1 VKALSY
7 LNKYLLKYKFHLF
20 FGFLFVAFSNIFKI
34 VPAQIVRHSFDLVND
49 TISFYYLTSGMDA
62 QAEVSKLFRANI
74 LFYGILI
81 LGMAFVGGVF
91 TFLMRQTIIVMS
103 RHIEFDLKNEIYNH
117 YQRLSLGFYRKN
129 NTGDLMARISEDVG
143 RVRMYIGPAIMY
155 GINLVVLFVLA
166 ISYMVSVNAEL
177 TFYVLLPLPI
187 LSLTIF
193 YVNNLIEKKSDLIQ
207 QSLSSMSTFTQ
218 EAFSG
223 IRVIKAFVREK
234 DISNKLE
241 KESLEYRRRTLDL
254 TKVNSVFNPVV
265 LSLIGLSTLL
275 TIFIGGIQ
283 VIEGKITPGNI
294 AEFVIY
300 VNMLAWPVTSL
311 GWTMSLVK
319 RAEASQQRIND
330 FLLTPEDVVSGKL
343 KPEILH
349 GEIEFRNVG
358 FTYADSGIVA
368 LENINFRVKAG
379 ECLAILGATGSGK
392 STIANLLCRMYD
404 PSNGQILLDNNDLT
418 AYDLGFVRTQIGYVP
433 QDVFL
438 FSETI
443 KNNIAFGKDHFVEDD
458 IRKSADMA
466 DLTSNVIDFPEQFET
481 VLGERGITLSGGQK
495 QRVSIA
501 RAIIKNPKIVV
512 LDDCLSALDT
522 KTEHTILNNLQEVMN
537 GKTTIIISHRVSSAK
552 LANKIIVL
560 ENGIIAETGTHD
572 ELLQKNGLY
581 CALYEKQMQTEET
594 LIQ

>member
-1 VKALSY
+1 ME
-7 LNKYLLKYKFHLF
+7 
-20 FGFLFVAFSNIFKI
+20 
-34 VPAQIVRHSFDLVND
+34 AQK
-49 TISFYYLTSGMDA
+49 
-62 QAEVSKLFRANI
+62 EVSKLFRANI
-74 LFYGILI
+74 FFYGMLI
-81 LGMAFVGGVF
+81 LGMALIGGVF

-166 ISYMVSVNAEL
+166 ISYMLSVNAEL

-187 LSLTIF
+187 LSITIF

-207 QSLSSMSTFTQ
+207 QSLSNLSTFTQ

-234 DISNKLE
+234 DVTSKLE
-241 KESLEYRRRTLDL
+241 TESLEYRKRTLSL
-254 TKVNSVFNPVV
+254 TKVNSVFNPVI

-330 FLLTPEDVVSGKL
+330 FLLTPEDVLSGHILPEKL
-343 KPEILH
+343 N
-349 GEIEFRNVG
+349 GEIEFKNVG
-358 FTYADSGIVA
+358 FIYQESGIEA
-368 LENINFRVKAG
+368 LKDISFKVNAG
-379 ECLAILGATGSGK
+379 ECLAILGSTGVGK
-392 STIANLLCRMYD
+392 STVANLICRMYD
-404 PSNGQILLDNNDLT
+404 PYTGNILLDGKDLKD
-418 AYDLGFVRTQIGYVP
+418 YNLGFVRTQVGYVP

-443 KNNIAFGKDHFVEDD
+443 KNNIAFGKDNFSENEILEVSDL
-458 IRKSADMA
+458 A
-466 DLTSNVIDFPEQFET
+466 DLTGNVMGFQDQFET
-481 VLGERGITLSGGQK
+481 ILGERGITLSGGQK

-501 RAIIKNPKIVV
+501 RAIIKNPKILV

-522 KTEHTILNNLQEVMN
+522 KTEHTILNNLQKVME

-560 ENGIIAETGTHD
+560 ENGLIAESGTHD
-572 ELLQKNGLY
+572 ELLRKNGLY
-581 CALYEKQMQTEET
+581 CALYEKQMQTEEVV
-594 LIQ
+594 

>member
-1 VKALSY
+1 M
-7 LNKYLLKYKFHLF
+7 N
-20 FGFLFVAFSNIFKI
+20 
-34 VPAQIVRHSFDLVND
+34 AQ
-49 TISFYYLTSGMDA
+49 
-62 QAEVSKLFRANI
+62 QEVVKLFRGNI

-81 LGMAFVGGVF
+81 LAMAFIGGIF

-103 RHIEFDLKNEIYNH
+103 RHIEFDLKNEIYTH

-166 ISYMVSVNAEL
+166 ISYMISVNAEL
-177 TFYVLLPLPI
+177 TIYVLLPLPI
-187 LSLTIF
+187 LSITIF
-193 YVNNLIEKKSDLIQ
+193 YVNTLIEKKSDLIQ
-207 QSLSSMSTFTQ
+207 QSLSRMSTFTQ

-234 DISNKLE
+234 DMTNKLE
-241 KESLEYRRRTLDL
+241 KESLEYRKRSLSL

-275 TIFIGGIQ
+275 TIFIGGMQ

-330 FLLTPEDVVSGKL
+330 FLLTPEDVPSGKL
-343 KPEILH
+343 VPLNLNGDIQ
-349 GEIEFRNVG
+349 FQNVS
-358 FTYADSGIVA
+358 FTYADSGITA
-368 LENINFRVKAG
+368 LKNIDFEVKSG

-404 PSNGQILLDNNDLT
+404 PDSGKVLLDNSDLKN
-418 AYDLGFVRTQIGYVP
+418 YDLGFVRSQIGYVP

-438 FSETI
+438 FSDSI
-443 KNNIAFGKDHFVEDD
+443 RNNIAFGKDDFTDEE
-458 IRKSADMA
+458 IQLASELA
-466 DLTSNVIDFPEQFET
+466 DLSGNVNGFQDKFET
-481 VLGERGITLSGGQK
+481 MLGERGITLSGGQK

-501 RAIIKNPKIVV
+501 RAIIKNPKIMI
-512 LDDCLSALDT
+512 LDDCLSAVDT
-522 KTEHTILNNLQEVMN
+522 KTEHTILNNLQKIMK

-552 LANKIIVL
+552 MANKIVVL
-560 ENGIIAETGTHD
+560 EQGCIIESGSHD
-572 ELLQKNGLY
+572 ELLKKNGLY
-581 CALYEKQMQTEET
+581 CSLYEKQWQTEDN
-594 LIQ
+594 I